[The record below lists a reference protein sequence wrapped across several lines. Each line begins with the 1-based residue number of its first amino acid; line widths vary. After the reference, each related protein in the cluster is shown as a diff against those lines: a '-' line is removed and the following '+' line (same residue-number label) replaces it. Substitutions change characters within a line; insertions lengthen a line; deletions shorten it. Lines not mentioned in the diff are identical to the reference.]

1 MCGIAGIWRYSNS
14 KVSSREIKSMT
25 DTIAHRGPDGEGLW
39 LSADEH
45 IALGHRRLSIIDLSD
60 NAAQPML
67 LEERYIITFNGEIYN
82 YIELRDVL
90 KQKGAKFRTES
101 DTEVLLYAYRFWGEN
116 CLKKLDGMF
125 AFVIYDQLEKKL
137 FCARDRFGEKP
148 FYYYQDNGQ
157 FVFASEMKAIFAA
170 GIEKEV
176 NSKMLYN
183 YLKYDIIENPHDK
196 SETFYKN
203 IKQLPASSCLTID
216 STGEKTI
223 KKYWDIDANHR
234 IQLSENDAIDQFKNL
249 FFESVKRRMRS
260 DVAVGSSLSGGVD
273 SSSVLAA
280 IRANFPDSNLNTFT
294 ARFNDKDYDEGH
306 YVELLRKE
314 IDFENFYCYPS
325 STQILDDLDKI
336 FYHQEEPFGSTS
348 IIAQWEVM
356 KLAKEKNTTVL
367 LDGQGADEVIAGY
380 FKYFLPYLHEIH
392 KKKKSIFKRELSAI
406 ENHLGMEKYL
416 NASFYYRSS
425 HPKLYNYIAATT
437 RDLRIQRQSHPFH
450 SDFSD
455 QYRKEPIPF
464 DYAMDLNTSLYYDC
478 FSYGLGK
485 LLRFSD
491 RNAMAHS
498 REVRLPYLS
507 HELVEFVFSLPTELK
522 IQNGWTKYILRSS
535 MKGHVPSEILF
546 RKDKKG
552 FQAPASWLK
561 DKKVEEL
568 KMECYSNLRKKGI
581 LDSEKGIDSW
591 QIIMGSKLYES

>member
-1 MCGIAGIWRYSNS
+1 MCGIAGIWRYNNS
-14 KVSSREIKSMT
+14 KVSSREIKAMT

-39 LSADEH
+39 LSEDEQ

-60 NAAQPML
+60 NAKQPMVL
-67 LEERYIITFNGEIYN
+67 DERYIITFNGEIYN
-82 YIELRDVL
+82 YIELRDNL
-90 KQKGAKFRTES
+90 KQKGVKFRTES
-101 DTEVLLYAYRFWGEN
+101 DTEVLLNAYRLWGEN
-116 CLKKLDGMF
+116 CLKELDGMF

-148 FYYYQDNGQ
+148 LYYYQENGQ
-157 FVFASEMKAIFAA
+157 FVFASEMKAVFAA

-183 YLKYDIIENPHDK
+183 YLRYDVIENPHDK
-196 SETFYKN
+196 SETFYN
-203 IKQLPASSCLTID
+203 AIRQLPASYFLTID
-216 STGEKTI
+216 WKGEKTI
-223 KKYWDIDANHR
+223 KKYWDIDVNHR
-234 IQLSENDAIDQFKNL
+234 IELSESAAINQFKNL

-280 IRANFPDSNLNTFT
+280 IRANFPDSILNTFT
-294 ARFNDKDYDEGH
+294 ARFHDKDYDEGH

-406 ENHLGMEKYL
+406 ENHLGTEKHL
-416 NASFYYRSS
+416 DASFYYRSS
-425 HPKLYNYIAATT
+425 YPKLYNYIAAAA
-437 RDLRIQRQSHPFH
+437 RYLRIQRHSHPFH

-507 HELVEFVFSLPTELK
+507 HKLVEFIFSLPTEMK

-552 FQAPASWLK
+552 FQAPASWLRE
-561 DKKVEEL
+561 KKVVDLTVESFDYL
-568 KMECYSNLRKKGI
+568 KNKGV
-581 LDSEKGIDSW
+581 LKSCDGINPW
-591 QIIMGSKLYES
+591 QIIMAKKIYS